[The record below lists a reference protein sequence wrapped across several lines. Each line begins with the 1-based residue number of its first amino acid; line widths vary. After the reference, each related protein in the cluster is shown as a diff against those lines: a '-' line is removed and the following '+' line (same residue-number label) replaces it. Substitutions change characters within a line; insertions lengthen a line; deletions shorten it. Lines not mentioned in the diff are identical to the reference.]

1 MRLYSSRQIA
11 RALERLGCQ
20 ARGKATRAR
29 KRKGS
34 HRVYSRVIEL
44 ADGTQRTLSAP
55 ILLGQKEMDRF
66 TLGHALK
73 LLGISEDEFEAAVR

>member
-1 MRLYSSRQIA
+1 MRLYSSRQIV

-29 KRKGS
+29 KSKGS
-34 HRVYSRVIEL
+34 HRVYSRVVTL
-44 ADGTQRTLSAP
+44 PDGTKRTLSAP

-66 TLGHALK
+66 TLAHALK
-73 LLGISEDEFEAAVR
+73 LLGISDQEFEGAVR